1 MALEETIER
10 LRDELTV
17 TAAMTERN
25 AARIKEHA
33 EWIEANE
40 RAVARHREWLQ
51 QHEVAMQAHETAMR
65 NLETKL
71 DRIADLILKGRGGN
85 GAQ

>member
-1 MALEETIER
+1 MALEDTIQR

-33 EWIEANE
+33 EWLAANE
-40 RAVARHREWLQ
+40 RATAAHREWLQ
-51 QHEVAMQAHETAMR
+51 QHEAAMQSLT
-65 NLETKL
+65 TKL
-71 DRIADLILKGRGGN
+71 DRIADLILKGHGGN